1 MLVPS
6 VLRAR
11 AAELLIGYRIMA
23 HLTAFNIS
31 VDFPLYHADSRS
43 LKRTIMGKAAN
54 RFGQDLKH
62 RPIVQALRNISF
74 TLRSGDRLGLIG
86 SNGSGKTTLLRVLSG
101 IYQPTAGSLSMEGRL
116 TSLLDPGQGMN
127 MDLTGRENIQLRG
140 YFLGLPRAEIDRL
153 EADVED
159 FSELA
164 QFLDLPVR
172 NYSSGMVVR
181 LAFAMATAFP
191 PELLLMDE
199 WILAGDAAFM
209 EKAKARVEGMVQH
222 ADILVLASHSA
233 SILAEWCNRLI
244 WLENGLIKADGWP
257 RDILEEYLPSSA
269 FDEIKSTF
277 FQKGDIKQGII
288 ERMPKE

>member
-1 MLVPS
+1 
-6 VLRAR
+6 
-11 AAELLIGYRIMA
+11 MA

-31 VDFPLYHADSRS
+31 VDFPLYHSDSRS
-43 LKRTIMGKAAN
+43 LKKTIFGKASS
-54 RFGQDLKH
+54 RFGQDQKH
-62 RPIVQALRNISF
+62 RPVVQALRNISF
-74 TLRSGDRLGLIG
+74 TLRSGDRLGLVG
-86 SNGSGKTTLLRVLSG
+86 SNGSGKTTLLRALSG
-101 IYQPTAGSLSMEGRL
+101 IYQPTIGSLSMEGRL

-127 MDLTGRENIQLRG
+127 LDLTGRENIRLRG
-140 YFLGLPRAEIDRL
+140 YFLGLPRPEIERL

-191 PELLLMDE
+191 PEILLMDE

-209 EKAKARVEGMVQH
+209 EKAKARVEGMVRH

-244 WLENGLIKADGWP
+244 WLEGGKIKSDGVP
-257 RDILEEYLPSSA
+257 LEVLREYLPA
-269 FDEIKSTF
+269 QAYEEIESINSCKDLS
-277 FQKGDIKQGII
+277 DRSIDDV
-288 ERMPKE
+288 